1 MAEEI
6 SLEDYKRAYREMKT
20 EEARRGFL
28 AHLAVYVLVNT
39 ILILVNLLYSPHVM
53 WFFYPLLGWGI
64 GITAHYLN
72 GIRWIE
78 GTLKEDEAKAEY
90 RAREIWYRRVEGK
103 INPRNVAKYSAQE
116 QNTHTSGLSAGSGCW
131 LYLQSST

>member
-1 MAEEI
+1 MPEEI

-39 ILILVNLLYSPHVM
+39 ILVLINLLYSPHVM

-64 GITAHYLN
+64 GIPNKKELMRSIAVFFFALIFYVFLDSEVFASQFLH
-72 GIRWIE
+72 GC
-78 GTLKEDEAKAEY
+78 GTLL
-90 RAREIWYRRVEGK
+90 IVIFG
-103 INPRNVAKYSAQE
+103 YS
-116 QNTHTSGLSAGSGCW
+116 G
-131 LYLQSST
+131 